1 MARINGI
8 DPASQPSWGTPN
20 GNGFGTGQ
28 AHGYARTQSSNP
40 LIDGLRSLGDS
51 AQRVRLR
58 ITEGVSNLTGQLRG
72 GHTSWQQPYPGAA
85 QHSGNPGD
93 PPAGGP
99 YTVHYDQTV
108 QPQAASQEVFGS
120 NAQKAMS
127 IGVAAALGSVFLPFA
142 LFGFAFN
149 HDAQKNAA
157 RFEQIYGPAAPQSSD
172 NTRQNRAAQAAYAS
186 PSYIP
191 PMPWGMGMGA
201 GMGPMWTPDGGWIPN
216 MYQSGMPYIPYVS
229 PLWWSQQTNA
239 WNPTT
244 SGQQSAAPQTASATN
259 TGTPRF
265 AHGRGPVA
273 SAAATS
279 TPTWKPQADATGK
292 ADSQRVR
299 DVVINQVPRDTAA
312 TRTAQ
317 PDDEDIVDAEIVDDN
332 EHDEPAK
339 SDWRAFFG
347 LGDDAQRAQVDM
359 RYMEM
364 MLQSTGSTHPDAPDM
379 ASISAAHEQAM
390 AYFDSRGAA

>member
-28 AHGYARTQSSNP
+28 AHGYARAQSSSP

-51 AQRVRLR
+51 AQRVRQR
-58 ITEGVSNLTGQLRG
+58 ITESVSNLTGQQRG
-72 GHTSWQQPYPGAA
+72 GHTSWQQPYPGAT

-99 YTVHYDQTV
+99 YTVRYDQTV
-108 QPQAASQEVFGS
+108 QPQPAPPDVFGS
-120 NAQKAMS
+120 KAQKMMAA
-127 IGVAAALGSVFLPFA
+127 GVALALGSAFLPFA
-142 LFGFAFN
+142 LFGIGF
-149 HDAQKNAA
+149 HRDAQKNAA
-157 RFEQIYGPAAPQSSD
+157 RFEQMYGATSPQSSD
-172 NTRQNRAAQAAYAS
+172 NTRQNRAAQAAYAG

-191 PMPWGMGMGA
+191 PMPWGMGS
-201 GMGPMWTPDGGWIPN
+201 GMGPMWTPDGGWVPN

-229 PLWWSQQTNA
+229 PLWWPQQTNA

-273 SAAATS
+273 TAAATP

-292 ADSQRVR
+292 AGSQRVR
-299 DVVINQVPRDTAA
+299 DVVINQVPSGPRPRVPRSLTKRASSMPKSSTKTTTNRQKTTGAHFLASA
-312 TRTAQ
+312 TTRSAL
-317 PDDEDIVDAEIVDDN
+317 
-332 EHDEPAK
+332 K
-339 SDWRAFFG
+339 S
-347 LGDDAQRAQVDM
+347 
-359 RYMEM
+359 
-364 MLQSTGSTHPDAPDM
+364 T
-379 ASISAAHEQAM
+379 
-390 AYFDSRGAA
+390 